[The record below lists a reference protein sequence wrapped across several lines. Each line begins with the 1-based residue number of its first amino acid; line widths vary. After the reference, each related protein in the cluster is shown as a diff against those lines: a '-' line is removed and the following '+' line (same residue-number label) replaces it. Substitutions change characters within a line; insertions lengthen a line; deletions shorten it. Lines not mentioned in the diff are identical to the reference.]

1 MRINFKWHPDKK
13 KGIITRLGEKYLSG
27 ETFSFSDIT
36 SLFFPILFDQSF
48 LAFIGVF
55 NSSLVS
61 SSGPAAVSAVN
72 MVDSLNFF
80 LMNFFVA
87 IATGGTVVV
96 AQYVGRRDRENVGKT
111 IGQSIF
117 SSTVVALI
125 IAILIVVFREYVL
138 NILFGKAD
146 RSVIDNALVYLT
158 GCCLSYPFFAIYQ
171 ASIGSLRGVGDTKA
185 SMFLSL
191 IMNLLFLA
199 GNIVLIKYVSL
210 GIYGIVIS
218 MFVARGVGAVMSL
231 VYLLRVRAD
240 LCVSLKSIFHVD
252 MPLQKSILYIGV
264 PCASE
269 QLFFHGGKIITQ
281 TFIVSLGLASMAA
294 NAIANPLSLVLNIP
308 ENTFMLCVITVVGTC
323 VGAGNF
329 EEGRRFLKNMIITS
343 SILTGILCVISIPFI
358 PAFLNMYSPSP
369 EIYKKAYELLILYVI
384 GAPLLLSMGFIFPA
398 GLRAAGDAKYTS
410 LIALMTMWL
419 FRVVLGYVFGI
430 TLKMDILGVWLA
442 MVLEWGV
449 RGFFFYIRYRGD
461 KWYKHNF
468 I

>member
-1 MRINFKWHPDKK
+1 MKINFKWHPDKK

-27 ETFSFSDIT
+27 ESFSFSDVK
-36 SLFFPILFDQSF
+36 SLFYPILFDQAF

-61 SSGPAAVSAVN
+61 SSGAAAVSAVN

-96 AQYVGRRDRENVGKT
+96 AQYMGRRDKENVGKT
-111 IGQSIF
+111 IGQSII
-117 SSTVVALI
+117 SSTAVALI
-125 IAILIVVFREYVL
+125 IALLIIVFREYVL
-138 NILFGKAD
+138 HILFGKAD
-146 RSVIDNALVYLT
+146 KSVMDNAVIYLT

-171 ASIGSLRGVGDTKA
+171 TSIGALRGVGDTKA

-191 IMNLLFLA
+191 VMNILFLT

-218 MFVARGVGAVMSL
+218 MFVARGAGCVMSL
-231 VYLLRVRAD
+231 VYLLKIRTD
-240 LCVSLKSIFHVD
+240 LCIIPKYFLHVD
-252 MPLQKSILYIGV
+252 MPLQKSILYIGI

-281 TFIVSLGLASMAA
+281 TFVVTLGFASMAA
-294 NAIANPLSLVLNIP
+294 NAIASPLSIVLNIP
-308 ENTFMLCVITVVGTC
+308 ENTLMLCVITIVGTC
-323 VGAGNF
+323 VGAGKF
-329 EEGRRFLKNMIITS
+329 EEGKKLLKNMIITS
-343 SILTGILCVISIPFI
+343 SILTAFLCILSIPFI

-369 EIYKKAYELLILYVI
+369 EIYKKSYELLILYII
-384 GAPLLLSMGFIFPA
+384 GAPPLLSMGFIFPA

-410 LIALMTMWL
+410 LVALLTMWL

-430 TLKMDILGVWLA
+430 VLKMDILGVWLA

-449 RGFFFYIRYRGD
+449 RGFFFYMRYRGD

-468 I
+468 L